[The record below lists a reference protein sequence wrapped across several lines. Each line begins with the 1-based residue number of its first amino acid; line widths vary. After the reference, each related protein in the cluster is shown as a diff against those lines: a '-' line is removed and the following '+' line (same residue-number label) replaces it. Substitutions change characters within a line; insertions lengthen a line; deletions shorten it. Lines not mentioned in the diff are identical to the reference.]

1 MLDKLCS
8 PPELDKLDK
17 LCTPLGPGRLGMLC
31 TPLGP
36 GRLGMLCKSRPDRE
50 GLATTSTDCC
60 TPTVLKE
67 APEANLVPANGF
79 LCVNTK
85 LF

>member
-1 MLDKLCS
+1 MLGILCN

-17 LCTPLGPGRLGMLC
+17 LCTPLGPGRLGI
-31 TPLGP
+31 
-36 GRLGMLCKSRPDRE
+36 LCKSRPDRE

-60 TPTVLKE
+60 KPTVLKE